1 MEFESHW
8 KRLFGIRNAVRFP
21 NFNSFFSV
29 GPAHC
34 SLKYTLLLKSNE
46 SSDARGE
53 GGGWGGATQLAF
65 GYRFGYRW
73 AVEGY
78 KPWPCL
84 RHKLAI
90 AMKQIQVIVI
100 ALLHLEYKQISSI
113 NPCRQYPVL

>member
-53 GGGWGGATQLAF
+53 GGGGMGGSYTTNI
-65 GYRFGYRW
+65 W
-73 AVEGY
+73 V
-78 KPWPCL
+78 
-84 RHKLAI
+84 
-90 AMKQIQVIVI
+90 
-100 ALLHLEYKQISSI
+100 
-113 NPCRQYPVL
+113 